1 MSTHRFVLEPYK
13 GVSTRHTCPNCHRQR
28 CFSKYIDTE
37 KQIQF
42 PEYVGRCDHE
52 QKCGYHFTPR
62 DYFEQ
67 NPSEK
72 DKLAENS
79 FRNYAP
85 IKEIQPIATSYIDLD
100 IVNQSLRGYPTN
112 KLFQFL
118 SAQFGETETL
128 KLMKKYK
135 VGTSKYWDGATV
147 FWQTD
152 NQNKV
157 RTGKIMLYN
166 SETGKRIKEPYNHVT
181 WVHSVLHK
189 GDYNLKQC
197 FFGEH
202 LLSEDKSRPVALV
215 ESEKTALVASYYLPQ
230 FLWIASGGKNGC
242 FNANSLSVLAG
253 RTVVLFPDLGATDY
267 WQSKIG
273 LMKRYG
279 IEVQMFDYLEAHAN
293 EKERKEGYDIA
304 DYLLKVKPDEAIL
317 QQMIKRNPVLKTLI
331 ETFGLKLVS
340 VQQGTPRPKVSPPKK
355 RGFRLWT

>member
-42 PEYVGRCDHE
+42 PEYVGCCDHE

-72 DKLAENS
+72 EKFAENS
-79 FRNYAP
+79 FRSYAS
-85 IKEIQPIATSYIDLD
+85 IKEAKPIATSYIDLD
-100 IVNQSLRGYPTN
+100 IVNQSLRGYPAN

-128 KLMKKYK
+128 KLLKRYK

-189 GDYNLKQC
+189 DDYNLKQC

-215 ESEKTALVASYYLPQ
+215 ESEKTAIIASYYLPQ

-242 FNANSLSVLAG
+242 FNVNSLSVLAG
-253 RTVVLFPDLGATDY
+253 RSVVLFPDLGATDY
-267 WQSKIG
+267 WQSKIS
-273 LMKRYG
+273 LMKSCG
-279 IEVQMFDYLEAHAN
+279 IEVQMFDYLEANAT
-293 EKERKEGYDIA
+293 EDERKEGYDIA

-317 QQMIKRNPVLKTLI
+317 QQMIRKNPVLKILI
-331 ETFGLKLVS
+331 DTFDLKLIS
-340 VQQGTPRPKVSPPKK
+340 VQQGTPQPKVSPPKK
-355 RGFRLWT
+355 RVFRL

>member
-1 MSTHRFVLEPYK
+1 MSTHRFILEPYK

-67 NPSEK
+67 NPAEK
-72 DKLAENS
+72 EKFSDS
-79 FRNYAP
+79 TFRSYAP
-85 IKEIQPIATSYIDLD
+85 VKVVQPVTTSYIDLD
-100 IVNQSLRGYPTN
+100 IVNQSLRGYPAN

-118 SAQFGETETL
+118 SAQFGGAETL

-152 NQNKV
+152 NQCRV

-181 WVHSVLHK
+181 WAHSVLHK

-202 LLSEDKSRPVALV
+202 LLSENKNRPVALV
-215 ESEKTALVASYYLPQ
+215 ESEKTALIASYYLPQ

-242 FNANSLSVLAG
+242 FNANSLFVLAG
-253 RTVVLFPDLGATDY
+253 RSAVLFPDLGATNY
-267 WQSKIG
+267 WRSKIE
-273 LMKRYG
+273 LMKSCG
-279 IEVQMFDYLEAHAN
+279 IEVQMFDYLESNAS
-293 EKERKEGYDIA
+293 ESERKEGYDIA
-304 DYLLKVKPDEAIL
+304 DYLLNVKPDEAVL
-317 QQMIKRNPVLKTLI
+317 QQMIRRIPALKILI
-331 ETFGLKLVS
+331 DALDLKLVS
-340 VQQGTPRPKVSPPKK
+340 VQRGISQPKVSPARK
-355 RGFRLWT
+355 RGFKL